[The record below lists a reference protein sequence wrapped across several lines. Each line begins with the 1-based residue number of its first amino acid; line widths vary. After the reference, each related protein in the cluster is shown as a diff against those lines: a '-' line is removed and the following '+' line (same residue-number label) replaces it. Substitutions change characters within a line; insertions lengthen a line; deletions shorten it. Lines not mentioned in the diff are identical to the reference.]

1 MSFPV
6 RILKQWRVHHIHISL
21 CQLGEMRRTIK
32 SPVTDKGNTE
42 VDRIHVQAHI
52 CTDTCATST
61 VAKLDSYK
69 CSVVKQGPAN
79 WSVIPSGCKNYRLLL
94 SYFRQSITAQK
105 STKKD
110 VEQATYNAHDQ
121 GTCKRLSQQ
130 MKQTQECFAQALRTT
145 AFSWKNKS
153 QLWKLRSRCQ
163 KELER
168 NLNQRKIRVFF
179 NKLSLYYF

>member
-69 CSVVKQGPAN
+69 CSMVKQGPAN

-105 STKKD
+105 STKRMQNRQHTMPMTKAPAKD
-110 VEQATYNAHDQ
+110 F
-121 GTCKRLSQQ
+121 LSKWSKPKSVLPKLWGQQ
-130 MKQTQECFAQALRTT
+130 LLAGKISLSCE
-145 AFSWKNKS
+145 SWGLDVRKS
-153 QLWKLRSRCQ
+153 
-163 KELER
+163 
-168 NLNQRKIRVFF
+168 
-179 NKLSLYYF
+179 